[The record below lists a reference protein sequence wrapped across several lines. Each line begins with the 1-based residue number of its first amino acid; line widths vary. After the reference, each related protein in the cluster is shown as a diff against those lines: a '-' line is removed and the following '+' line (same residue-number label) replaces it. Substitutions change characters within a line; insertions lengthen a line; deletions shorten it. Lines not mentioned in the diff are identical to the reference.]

1 MVNGHELKAVSL
13 RTGPLLALSS
23 FSPVLNG
30 LLLCF
35 RKISSGV
42 CSMTSLKLVHTR
54 EMRKEKDLSG
64 TSLTFIVAHTP
75 PLPPHPTR
83 GKKHFHFYLLT

>member
-13 RTGPLLALSS
+13 QTGPLLGLSR
-23 FSPVLNG
+23 FSLVLNG

-42 CSMTSLKLVHTR
+42 CSTTSLKLVHTR
-54 EMRKEKDLSG
+54 GGKKEDLSG
-64 TSLTFIVAHTP
+64 TSLAFIVAHTP
-75 PLPPHPTR
+75 PPPPHLTR
-83 GKKHFHFYLLT
+83 GKKHFHCHLLA